1 MLTLA
6 RPLHEVRVFVPVTD
20 VDVPAI
26 VTGRILGGEA
36 DRKGAKVVARIPSA
50 DTDELAE

>member
-1 MLTLA
+1 
-6 RPLHEVRVFVPVTD
+6 VFVPVTD

-26 VTGRILGGEA
+26 VTGRILAGEA

-50 DTDELAE
+50 DTDELVE